1 MAHKTTPDTQ
11 LSERPLPGICLDCGQ
26 GYTPRVAYATKCYS
40 CWRAARAAQAPVDE
54 RSQRHYRHRENKDG
68 TATPALSG
76 DTRGFALPLHLDG
89 SVPAWRANLA
99 RAKTLRL
106 RAQKAAGE
114 EARLLHIAAWDAER
128 LARAQQRDEAAR
140 AWDAAQAVPVVA

>member
-1 MAHKTTPDTQ
+1 
-11 LSERPLPGICLDCGQ
+11 
-26 GYTPRVAYATKCYS
+26 
-40 CWRAARAAQAPVDE
+40 VDE

-106 RAQKAAGE
+106 RADKTTDDPQ
-114 EARLLHIAAWDAER
+114 EARLLRIAAWDAER

-140 AWDAAQAVPVVA
+140 AWDAAQAVPAVA